1 MVGGAGT
8 IIGTVA
14 GAMVVGIIN
23 NVMNLAGVSPF
34 YQNIVKGII
43 IFVAILIDK
52 VTRDTIMK
60 AK

>member
-1 MVGGAGT
+1 
-8 IIGTVA
+8 
-14 GAMVVGIIN
+14 MVVGIIN